1 MGSLACTGAVMC
13 LLMLMAFDTQAA
25 ISISKHITAPVQA
38 KLPIL
43 RELLERGAD

>member
-1 MGSLACTGAVMC
+1 MEEDAGSQLAAFQK
-13 LLMLMAFDTQAA
+13 AFDTQAA

-43 RELLERGAD
+43 RELLERGSN